1 MREGREKKKEFR
13 KSFKTICGQSILN
26 ADWTHDCVW

>member
-1 MREGREKKKEFR
+1 MREGRGKKEFR